1 MRRLSDRRAL
11 PRDVYRV
18 LGERLKGVFYASTG
32 LVVDALAPGM
42 GGRSDCDGSDSVTF
56 SLAGRCARTGMFG
69 AVVPRRVLRGVPV
82 ACGRD
87 PVWGG
92 LHSECHRPHTRPE
105 AVGRLADGLAAQAA
119 MDHVVAHAAY
129 PECRQLTVVDAS
141 GAVASHSG
149 VRTLGTYIVATGV
162 DAVAAG
168 NLLNSEKVPQA
179 MVEAFG
185 ADLERHLADRL
196 LAGLRA
202 GEEAEAR
209 RGRCIPAACWWSP
222 MPSGH

>member
-1 MRRLSDRRAL
+1 M
-11 PRDVYRV
+11 
-18 LGERLKGVFYASTG
+18 
-32 LVVDALAPGM
+32 
-42 GGRSDCDGSDSVTF
+42 TF

-69 AVVPRRVLRGVPV
+69 AVVTSSSPSVASRCVWARSGVGV
-82 ACGRD
+82 ACTQNVTD
-87 PVWGG
+87 PALGPK
-92 LHSECHRPHTRPE
+92 LLD
-105 AVGRLADGLAAQAA
+105 RLADGLAAQAA

-129 PECRQLTVVDAS
+129 PEYRQLTVVDAT

-185 ADLERHLADRL
+185 ADPERHLADRL

-202 GEEAEAR
+202 GEEAGGEEGPVHSCGLLVVADAEWPLTDLRVDWADDPISRLEEIWQVWQPQAEDYTLRAR
-209 RGRCIPAACWWSP
+209 RPDLA
-222 MPSGH
+222 PSYGVPGDE

>member
-1 MRRLSDRRAL
+1 M
-11 PRDVYRV
+11 
-18 LGERLKGVFYASTG
+18 
-32 LVVDALAPGM
+32 
-42 GGRSDCDGSDSVTF
+42 TF

-69 AVVPRRVLRGVPV
+69 AVVTSSSPSVASRCVWARSGVGV
-82 ACGRD
+82 ACTQNVTD
-87 PVWGG
+87 PTLGPK
-92 LHSECHRPHTRPE
+92 LLD
-105 AVGRLADGLAAQAA
+105 RLAGGLAAQAA

-129 PECRQLTVVDAS
+129 PEYRQLTVVDAT

-179 MVEAFG
+179 MVEAFV
-185 ADLERHLADRL
+185 ADPERHLADRL

-202 GEEAEAR
+202 GEEAGGEEGPVHSCGLLVVADAEWPLTDLRVDWADAPISRLEEIWQVWQPQAEDYTLRAR
-209 RGRCIPAACWWSP
+209 RPDLA
-222 MPSGH
+222 PSYGVPGDE